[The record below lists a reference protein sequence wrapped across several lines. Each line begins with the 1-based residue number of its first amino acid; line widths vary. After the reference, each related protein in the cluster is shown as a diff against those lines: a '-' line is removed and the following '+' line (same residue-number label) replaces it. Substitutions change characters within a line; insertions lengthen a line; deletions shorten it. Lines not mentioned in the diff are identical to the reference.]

1 MHPRLGR
8 ILRVFV
14 FLAGVTTTAQ
24 FKEIGKAPFTEP
36 VARQRI
42 RALLEAPNL
51 GNDPGN
57 RQKTIDTLTGWTV
70 WYRNLIDEE
79 LIAAW
84 QKDTRSNLTTL
95 IGPMADPK
103 VASAVVEFSWRQE
116 RQAAF
121 IPSYSTMLGDLMERF
136 PESAKPFLN
145 DLLVPIQ
152 TGQPAPPLTQSE
164 AETVCRILIDMP
176 DIGTWRKTAQQI
188 LPRYRAAAEQLLNQ
202 DSRSD
207 DRETSYR
214 AQVWLREI
222 RPEPPTPVRVP
233 LARPRPAY
241 DGPKS
246 GILECNGGP
255 VPEGSE
261 YVFRNLPPVNLELD
275 YDTKIWDAHISPGE
289 HQTQRVVLINRSNSP
304 QKKCVVRWRVIP

>member
-8 ILRVFV
+8 ILRIFV
-14 FLAGVTTTAQ
+14 FLAGITATAQ
-24 FKEIGKAPFTEP
+24 FKEIGKAPFSEP

-42 RALLEAPNL
+42 RALLEAV
-51 GNDPGN
+51 DPGN

-70 WYRNLIDEE
+70 WYRNLIDDEI
-79 LIAAW
+79 IAAW
-84 QKDTRSNLTTL
+84 QRDTRANLTMI
-95 IGPMADPK
+95 IGPMADPR
-103 VASAVVEFSWRQE
+103 VASALVQFSWREQRQE
-116 RQAAF
+116 AF
-121 IPSYSTMLGDLMERF
+121 IPAYSTMLGDLMERF
-136 PESAKPFLN
+136 PESAKPFLD
-145 DLLVPIQ
+145 DLVS
-152 TGQPAPPLTQSE
+152 APPLTQTE

-207 DRETSYR
+207 DREKSYR

-222 RPEPPTPVRVP
+222 RPEPSTPVRMP

-275 YDTKIWDAHISPGE
+275 YDTKVWDAHVSPGE
-289 HQTQRVVLINRSNSP
+289 HQTQRVVLINRSNTP